1 MSILAILLTLAP
13 PIGVCAGVKLKLF
26 CPEAKNSCPLFKL
39 IELWGAD
46 LIEWGAILVEV
57 NFCHCLRNIRVL
69 TISRIVRG
77 SLHIHA
83 KHVKCGRNDTVNE
96 LGTVHVLVVICRL
109 SDWQNKTESN
119 RCPHARSSPQS
130 FAPSTK

>member
-1 MSILAILLTLAP
+1 MSSRRQ
-13 PIGVCAGVKLKLF
+13 GVKLKLF
-26 CPEAKNSCPLFKL
+26 CPEAKNSSPLFKL

-57 NFCHCLRNIRVL
+57 NFYHSLSSQLRVFK

-83 KHVKCGRNDTVNE
+83 KHVKCGGNDAVNE
-96 LGTVHVLVVICRL
+96 LGTVHVLVVICQLSERL
-109 SDWQNKTESN
+109 N
-119 RCPHARSSPQS
+119 PIAVHVLVV
-130 FAPSTK
+130 

>member
-1 MSILAILLTLAP
+1 L
-13 PIGVCAGVKLKLF
+13 LKLF
-26 CPEAKNSCPLFKL
+26 CPEAKNSSPLFKF

-57 NFCHCLRNIRVL
+57 NFDHSLSLQLRVL
-69 TISRIVRG
+69 TISIIVRG

-83 KHVKCGRNDTVNE
+83 KHVKCGGNDADE

-109 SDWQNKTESN
+109 SDWLNKTESN
-119 RCPHARSSPQS
+119 RYPRARSSTES
-130 FAPSTK
+130 FASFIKTIPAFEPISDCRGFY